1 MDLSPRC
8 KWISHLDVNCPLAMM
23 YLDLSPWYIYVDP
36 SPWCKW
42 TSHCDENGPLIQ
54 DYPLLQ
60 RTFAWSLFL
69 GWSLNRGST
78 VVFSVLSGSAV
89 LFELKSLQKAA
100 ESVGSPRR
108 TSLKVVKPVMIHQVG
123 WCTSAALLYLY
134 SQHAS
139 IEIHVVDTKIVLC

>member
-1 MDLSPRC
+1 MDISPWC
-8 KWISHLDVNCPLAMM
+8 KWPPCCDVLGPLTVM
-23 YLDLSPWYIYVDP
+23 LYIYIYHYMYP

-42 TSHCDENGPLIQ
+42 NSHCDENGPLIQ

-60 RTFAWSLFL
+60 RTFAWPLFL
-69 GWSLNRGST
+69 WWSLNRGST
-78 VVFSVLSGSAV
+78 VFFSVLSGSAV
-89 LFELKSLQKAA
+89 LFELKSLQKAT
-100 ESVGSPRR
+100 ESVGSRRR

-139 IEIHVVDTKIVLC
+139 IEIHMVDTKIVLC